1 MTYAPVYDVRIGDSS
16 NVPQVEVSG
25 TTTTTT
31 LLETNSQYYHISGDA
46 ATHILK
52 YGAGVLQ
59 KIMYNNT
66 SGTSLTIYDNTEASG
81 VVVGIITT
89 TVASL
94 GEWTYNVPFSNGLT
108 LKTIGNSLDATVLY
122 E

>member
-16 NVPQVEVSG
+16 NVPQVEVS
-25 TTTTTT
+25 
-31 LLETNSQYYHISGDA
+31 
-46 ATHILK
+46 
-52 YGAGVLQ
+52 
-59 KIMYNNT
+59 
-66 SGTSLTIYDNTEASG
+66 
-81 VVVGIITT
+81 GIITT